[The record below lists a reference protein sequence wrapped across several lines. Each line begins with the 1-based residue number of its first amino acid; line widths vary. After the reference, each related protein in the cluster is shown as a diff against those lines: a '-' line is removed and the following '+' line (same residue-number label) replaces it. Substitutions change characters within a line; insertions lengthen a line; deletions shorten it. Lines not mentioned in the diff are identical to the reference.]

1 MTITILLIAF
11 LTRPETFGQSGVR
24 FDPQDTAVKPK
35 ESPDFQ
41 WPPRSVEG
49 TVIDLTKDSVTIRTA
64 DQKAQAFRIGGD
76 LADGT
81 IAPVPSPNALHL
93 FSDVKLGDKVE
104 VGYVRTDGE
113 LICREIGIHRRP
125 GGRVPPAQ
133 DKGDLIRKPRF
144 RFHELM
150 NAYQDLEEKG
160 IPIPPKFDPPN
171 WAIPSIP
178 GEKKASDTPIK
189 P

>member
-1 MTITILLIAF
+1 MALTILLIAF
-11 LTRPETFGQSGVR
+11 LTRPEGFGQSGVR
-24 FDPQDTAVKPK
+24 FDPPDTAVKPK

-41 WPPRSVEG
+41 WPRFVQG

-64 DQKAQAFRIGGD
+64 DQQAQAFRIGEE
-76 LADGT
+76 LADGKT
-81 IAPVPSPNALHL
+81 APAASPNALHL
-93 FSDVKLGDKVE
+93 FGDVKLRDKVE
-104 VGYVRTDGE
+104 VWYLRISGE
-113 LICREIGIHRRP
+113 LVCREIGIHRRP

-133 DKGDLIRKPRF
+133 DEVDLIRKPRF

-160 IPIPPKFDPPN
+160 IPIPSKFDPPN
-171 WAIPSIP
+171 WSIPSIP
-178 GEKKASDTPIK
+178 GEKKAADALIK